1 MGKLSRIPASHDLTS
16 SRYKAAGANA
26 VDESGLKDTV
36 EFINVSKDDALAF
49 PRVVHRT
56 YPPTIVARMEYT
68 VRPFVR
74 KSNDINTTII
84 NVFNAKLGLPEGA
97 LAELHSLLDPS
108 CSEARCIKN
117 PPAKEMSPERQ
128 ALGAHTDFGTLVSYL
143 DIVVLDNELKAL
155 PVLPA
160 QQARWAS
167 SLSTWC

>member
-1 MGKLSRIPASHDLTS
+1 
-16 SRYKAAGANA
+16 
-26 VDESGLKDTV
+26 
-36 EFINVSKDDALAF
+36 
-49 PRVVHRT
+49 
-56 YPPTIVARMEYT
+56 MEYT

-155 PVLPA
+155 SVLPA